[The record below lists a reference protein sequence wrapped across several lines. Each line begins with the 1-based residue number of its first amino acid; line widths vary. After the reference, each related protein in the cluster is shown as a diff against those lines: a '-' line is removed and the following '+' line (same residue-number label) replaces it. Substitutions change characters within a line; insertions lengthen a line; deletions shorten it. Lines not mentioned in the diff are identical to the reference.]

1 MAAAHSFLSLERFE
15 SLYRDQKP
23 YFEYWFG
30 EAIQKEMPTTM
41 HGVTQ
46 VALSVLLVQRG
57 WKPATEVRLKISALA
72 NPVPDLIA
80 DAKRLQIPYP
90 TEPFDLCVEI
100 LSPGD
105 DLRKLFQKAA
115 HYLDWEI
122 GTVWII
128 DPTQR
133 RAYSMSR
140 EAPVPVEVNAGGEL
154 TAGSANTLSLPL
166 NELFAEADKMLG
178 N

>member
-30 EAIQKEMPTTM
+30 KAIQKEASETL
-41 HGVTQ
+41 HGVFQGT
-46 VALSVLLVQRG
+46 LGMLLIQRG
-57 WKPATEVRLKISALA
+57 WKAATEVRLKISALA

-90 TEPFDLCVEI
+90 TEPFDLCIEI

-105 DLRKLFQKAA
+105 DPRKLFQKAA
-115 HYLDWEI
+115 HYLDWQI

-128 DPTQR
+128 NPEER
-133 RAYSMSR
+133 RAYSMWR
-140 EAPVPVEVNAGGEL
+140 QAPVPVEIDAEGEL
-154 TAGSANTLSLPL
+154 TAGSAHTLKLPL